1 MIIKDPFSEE
11 NGSFCYFAFFMG
23 RRVLGS
29 IAAQTITAKIPVRT
43 VVGSIY
49 ELL

>member
-1 MIIKDPFSEE
+1 MIKNAVLLGERHFID
-11 NGSFCYFAFFMG
+11 YFAFFIG
-23 RRVLGS
+23 RRVFGS
-29 IAAQTITAKIPVRT
+29 IAAQTITAKIPVST